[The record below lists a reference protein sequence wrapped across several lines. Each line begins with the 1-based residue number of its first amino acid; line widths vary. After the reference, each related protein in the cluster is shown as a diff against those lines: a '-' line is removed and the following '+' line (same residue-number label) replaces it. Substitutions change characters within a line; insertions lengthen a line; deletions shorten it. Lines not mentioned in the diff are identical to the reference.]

1 MHSKIALPCALL
13 ALAATGTGCN
23 LIFGIEPGTEGASAA
38 SSMTSAGSGDGGSTQ
53 TTSGAGSDGG
63 DGGDGDGGHGGD
75 GGDGAGGH
83 GGGAPSCPRPSCA
96 AGECPV
102 TQMQGE
108 LGSNVKGM
116 AVTRDLVLLANDG
129 AIVAVPKDGGAARTL
144 PGTLGFGDTAWVT
157 YSGGQLS
164 WTNWGN
170 GDVLGISIDPPSSS
184 PIRIATVPPPE
195 GEHVVTGFGRI
206 ASFGDSVYW
215 ATQTPTAVWRA
226 KADGSQALAEQVASG
241 ERVIGVAVDATH
253 VYWSEYL
260 ARQILRKRKDALG
273 ETAEVFAETNG
284 YPSALVLA
292 NGVVHWVTDGTGAIQ
307 SKATDAAPSAP
318 PFTTT
323 VDAQAISKS
332 LAVDDEFVY
341 WTVYENSQGQGEVRR
356 AHLGKGD
363 TITLATGQPYFFEI
377 AVDCGSIYWNV
388 NNIEAEEEGVVFQMP
403 KPSN

>member
-23 LIFGIEPGTEGASAA
+23 LIFGIEPGTEGASSA
-38 SSMTSAGSGDGGSTQ
+38 SSTTTTGSGDGGSSQ
-53 TTSGAGSDGG
+53 TTSGTGG
-63 DGGDGDGGHGGD
+63 DGGDGTGGDGTGGDDGD
-75 GGDGAGGH
+75 GGDGGSAGGTPQCP
-83 GGGAPSCPRPSCA
+83 PSNCA
-96 AGECPV
+96 VGECPV
-102 TQMQGE
+102 TQIPGE
-108 LGSNVKGM
+108 LGSNAKGM
-116 AVTRDLVLLANDG
+116 VVTRDLVLMASNQ
-129 AIVAVPKDGGAARTL
+129 AIVAIPKDGGAARTL

-184 PIRIATVPPPE
+184 PIQIAKVPPPE

-215 ATQTPTAVWRA
+215 ATQTPSAVWRA

-241 ERVIGVAVDATH
+241 EQVIGVAVDATH
-253 VYWSEYL
+253 VYWSEYF
-260 ARQILRKRKDALG
+260 ARQILRKTKDPLG

-292 NGVVHWVTDGTGAIQ
+292 NGVVHWVTDGTGAVQ
-307 SKATDAAPSAP
+307 SKATSAAPSAP

-323 VDAQAISKS
+323 VDAQAIAKS

-341 WTVYENSQGQGEVRR
+341 WTVYMNSEGKGEVRR
-356 AHLGKGD
+356 AHLGMGD
-363 TITLATGQPYFFEI
+363 TVTLATGQPYFFEI

-388 NNIEAEEEGVVFQMP
+388 NNLEAEEEAVVFQMP

>member
-13 ALAATGTGCN
+13 ALTAAGAGCN
-23 LIFGIEPGTEGASAA
+23 LLFGIEPGTEGASSA
-38 SSMTSAGSGDGGSTQ
+38 SSTTASTGSGDGGSTQ
-53 TTSGAGSDGG
+53 ATSGAGGDGGGG
-63 DGGDGDGGHGGD
+63 DGGDGG
-75 GGDGAGGH
+75 GAGGT
-83 GGGAPSCPRPSCA
+83 PSCPRTNCV

-102 TQMQGE
+102 TQMPGE

-116 AVTRDLVLLANDG
+116 AVTRDLVLLANNQ
-129 AIVAVPKDGGAARTL
+129 AIVAIPKDGGAARTL

-164 WTNWGN
+164 WINWSN
-170 GDVLGISIDPPSSS
+170 GDVLGISIEPPSSS
-184 PIRIATVPPPE
+184 PIQIAQVPPQEE
-195 GEHVVTGFGRI
+195 GEPAITAFGRI

-215 ATQTPTAVWRA
+215 ATQTPSAVWRA
-226 KADGSQALAEQVASG
+226 KADGSQAVAELVATSDHP
-241 ERVIGVAVDATH
+241 IGVAVDATH
-253 VYWSEYL
+253 VYWSDYW
-260 ARQILRKRKDALG
+260 ASQILRKTKDPLG

-284 YPSALVLA
+284 NPTEIVLA
-292 NGVVHWVTDGTGAIQ
+292 NGVLHWVTDNNGAVQ
-307 SKATDAAPSAP
+307 SKATNAAPSAP

-323 VDAQAISKS
+323 VDAQAVAKS

-341 WTVYENSQGQGEVRR
+341 WTVYMNSEGKGEVRR
-356 AHLGKGD
+356 AHLGMGD

-388 NNIEAEEEGVVFQMP
+388 NDLEAEETAVVFQMP

>member
-23 LIFGIEPGTEGASAA
+23 LIFGIEPGTEGPSAA
-38 SSMTSAGSGDGGSTQ
+38 SSTTTSSGPGDGGSAQ
-53 TTSGAGSDGG
+53 TTSGGDGG
-63 DGGDGDGGHGGD
+63 DGGDGTGGD
-75 GGDGAGGH
+75 GGDGAGGSA
-83 GGGAPSCPRPSCA
+83 GGTPSCPPSNCA
-96 AGECPV
+96 VGECPV

-116 AVTRDLVLLANDG
+116 VVTRDLVLMANNQ
-129 AIVAVPKDGGAARTL
+129 AIVAIPKDGGAARTL

-164 WTNWGN
+164 WTNWSN
-170 GDVLGISIDPPSSS
+170 GDVLGISIEPPSSS
-184 PIRIATVPPPE
+184 PIQIAQVPLQENGDPA
-195 GEHVVTGFGRI
+195 VTSFGRI

-215 ATQTPTAVWRA
+215 ATQTPAAVWRA
-226 KADGSQALAEQVASG
+226 KADGSQAVAELVAPDDHP
-241 ERVIGVAVDATH
+241 IGVAVDATH
-253 VYWSEYL
+253 VYWSNYWS
-260 ARQILRKRKDALG
+260 RQILRKTRDPLG

-284 YPSALVLA
+284 NPTTLVLA
-292 NGVVHWVTDGTGAIQ
+292 NGVVHWVTDTNGAVQ
-307 SKATDAAPSAP
+307 SKATSAAPSAP

-323 VDAQAISKS
+323 VDAQAVAKS

-341 WTVYENSQGQGEVRR
+341 WTVYMNSEGKGEVRR
-356 AHLGKGD
+356 AHLGMGD
-363 TITLATGQPYFFEI
+363 MITLTTGQPYFFEI

-388 NNIEAEEEGVVFQMP
+388 NNVEDEEEGVVFQMP